1 MPINLLSVNEAV
13 PQELSKNPLV
23 SVSIITYN
31 HKDFIADAIESVLM
45 QEVDFEY
52 EIIIG
57 DDFSNDGTQEIIKAY
72 QENYPNKI
80 QLILHPRDYDCVPG
94 RINNITNIYACRGK
108 YIAML
113 DGDDSWISTDKLQK
127 QVDFLEENKDF
138 VLSFHEMLLCY
149 TNGKITFSSSRF
161 PNFKNEKTVFYH
173 EDVTEGWF
181 IQTSSLIFRNHLIG
195 EFPEWFWEIYS
206 ADYTIQ
212 LLATRYG
219 KIKYFPELRARR
231 NYHPNS
237 FTATQQ
243 SNDITLKRRKWENV
257 IFGQNFPS
265 YRAFK
270 DYNSAKDNF
279 RAATKNLKDIRLNG
293 FIIDTA
299 KGLFY
304 SGRFLGNRYF
314 NTSKKVSILQKY
326 FSKKLKR

>member
-1 MPINLLSVNEAV
+1 MNKNNATLSA
-13 PQELSKNPLV
+13 NPLV
-23 SVSIITYN
+23 SISIITYN

-57 DDFSNDGTQEIIKAY
+57 DDFSNDGTQEIIKGY
-72 QENYPNKI
+72 QKQYPDKI
-80 QLILHPRDYDCVPG
+80 QLILHPRDYDCIPG

-113 DGDDSWISTDKLQK
+113 DGDDSWVSTDKLKK
-127 QVDFLEENKDF
+127 QVDFLEQNEDF
-138 VLSFHEMLLCY
+138 ALSFHEMLLCY
-149 TNGKITFSSSRF
+149 ANGKITPSSSRF
-161 PNFKNEKTVFYH
+161 PNFQNGKTVFSH

-206 ADYTIQ
+206 ADYAIQ

-219 KIKYFPELRARR
+219 KIKYFPELKARR

-237 FTATQQ
+237 FTATQH
-243 SNDITLKRRKWENV
+243 SMDINLKRRKREHI

-265 YRAFK
+265 YGAFK
-270 DYNSAKDNF
+270 NYNSAKDNF
-279 RAATKNLKDIRLNG
+279 RAAAKNLKDIRIKG
-293 FIIDTA
+293 FIMDTA
-299 KGLFY
+299 MGFIHSGL
-304 SGRFLGNRYF
+304 FLGNSHF
-314 NTSKKVSILQKY
+314 NTSRKISVLRRD
-326 FSKKLKR
+326 FSKKVK